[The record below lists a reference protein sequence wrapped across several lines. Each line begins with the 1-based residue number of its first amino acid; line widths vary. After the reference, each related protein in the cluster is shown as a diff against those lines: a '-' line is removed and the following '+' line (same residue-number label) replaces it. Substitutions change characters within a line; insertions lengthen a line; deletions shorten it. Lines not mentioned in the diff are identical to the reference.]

1 MKVQGEHRFDAPRQA
16 VWDVLLDPA
25 ALREAMPGV
34 QRFDEVGPR
43 QYEVTLKIG
52 IAAVKGTY
60 SGKVAV
66 KDQAP
71 PESYRLDVE
80 GSGGP
85 GRVKGGATMR
95 LREDGTRT
103 VVAYEGDVQAAGAI
117 AAVGQR
123 LLGGAAKLLINQFF
137 KAMDRQLQERVRM

>member
-1 MKVQGEHRFDAPRQA
+1 MKVQGEHTFNAPREA
-16 VWDVLLDPA
+16 VWEVLLDPQ

-34 QRFDEVGPR
+34 QRFDEVGPE
-43 QYEVTLKIG
+43 QYELTLKIG

-66 KDQAP
+66 KDKKP
-71 PESYRLDVE
+71 SESYRLDVE

-85 GRVKGGATMR
+85 GRVKGGATMD
-95 LREDGTRT
+95 LREDGGRT
-103 VVAYEGDVQAAGAI
+103 VVAYDGDVQAAGAI

-137 KAMDRQLQERVRM
+137 KSMDRQLQERVRM